1 MLASIRCGIC
11 PPVPIT
17 VVRIVSLPL
26 SRAGKTAVSTSAY
39 RPRRTGPRSKRGPA
53 MQRNLWFRQNRP
65 KCSLRASSLV
75 LVPALGELLDDLGA
89 ERLEVAGV
97 TARNEALVRDDLLV
111 HPFPASIADVG
122 LEARVRSQ
130 GPAA

>member
-17 VVRIVSLPL
+17 VVRTVSLHL
-26 SRAGKTAVSTSAY
+26 SRVGKTALSTSAY

-53 MQRNLWFRQNRP
+53 MQRNLRSRQNRP

-75 LVPALGELLDDLGA
+75 LVPALGELFDDLGA
-89 ERLEVAGV
+89 ERLEVTGV
-97 TARNEALVRDDLLV
+97 AARDETLVRDDFLIY
-111 HPFPASIADVG
+111 PFPASITDVG
-122 LEARVRSQ
+122 LEARV
-130 GPAA
+130 